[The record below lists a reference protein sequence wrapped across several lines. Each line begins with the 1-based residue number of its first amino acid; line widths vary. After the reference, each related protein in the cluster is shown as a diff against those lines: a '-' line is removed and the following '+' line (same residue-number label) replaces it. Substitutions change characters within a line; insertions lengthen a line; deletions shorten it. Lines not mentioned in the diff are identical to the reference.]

1 VVIPSKQ
8 RAAQS
13 KCLSDVADLIQ
24 HYSTAEKVY
33 RGRRAA
39 DTIDQDFKN
48 DFEDKLTTLY
58 SQILEYQAQTIC
70 QISRN
75 VLLRSFS
82 LPSTWE
88 SLLTEIKSS
97 DIVCR
102 QKMGL
107 LSDFRIN
114 EVRIE
119 TQNLSQYLETR
130 FNDLQDSSLSKN
142 PTVSLSVED

>member
-13 KCLSDVADLIQ
+13 KGLSDVADLIQ
-24 HYSTAEKVY
+24 HYSTVEKVY
-33 RGRRAA
+33 RGKRAA
-39 DTIDQDFKN
+39 DTIDQDFKD
-48 DFEDKLTTLY
+48 DFEDKLTMLY

-75 VLLRSFS
+75 VLLQSFS

-88 SLLTEIKSS
+88 SLLAEIKNS
-97 DIVCR
+97 DAVCK

-119 TQNLSQYLETR
+119 TQNLSRYLETR
-130 FNDLQDSSLSKN
+130 FNDLVDSSLSKN
-142 PTVSLSVED
+142 PVFHFW